1 MQGSIRLRAPRRR
14 FAAPLLSLAVL
25 ALSVAAAACTS
36 LAHSKGGG
44 DQAESDAAIARGDA
58 SAQHEPAPHVDAGR
72 LDAGHADA
80 GHPSPDGSVSPDAGQ
95 PCEQLTFY
103 ADMDGD
109 DYGDPATAL
118 SACEAPAGYVSDRS
132 DCDDTCKACH
142 PGADE
147 TCNQRDDNCDDTV
160 DEGCACE
167 PGTSRPCGE
176 ERGVCEPGTQAC
188 TDGVWSSDCDG
199 ARGPDP
205 MELCNG
211 LDDDCNGSADDAF
224 PELGT
229 DCTNGKGEC
238 ARAGHYVC
246 DADPH
251 ASAVCDATPGN
262 AVTELC
268 GNGLDDDCD
277 GDADE
282 APSSTTCCIDAHCGT
297 NQKCGS
303 GGSCVDKT
311 GCELRSKPSDVLAAD
326 YQCLDFDRTASFSPW
341 TAVTSAG
348 GGIAIS
354 TDQATSAPNSVYAT
368 LGGNTNSE
376 GRLRWNATGAKAI
389 KSVSLAA
396 EVHFHEIIG
405 FHELWVGHDEVL
417 CIRYSSSSYCV
428 YYAHNDESIGG
439 WSLALEEVQTT
450 NAIETHVCQLAM
462 PAENVWSRIELR
474 VSTTGAP
481 IVYLN
486 GSALSS
492 PDCIFSLLNTTSVA
506 LEAGLKQ
513 TDADEAWQ
521 LYFDDI
527 EAMIRR

>member
-1 MQGSIRLRAPRRR
+1 MPGHIFLVAPRRR
-14 FAAPLLSLAVL
+14 FAAALRWLG
-25 ALSVAAAACTS
+25 ALSISLLVAACTS
-36 LAHSKGGG
+36 LAHSKGGES
-44 DQAESDAAIARGDA
+44 ESDAAISRDDA
-58 SAQHEPAPHVDAGR
+58 AAQHEPAPHMDAGR
-72 LDAGHADA
+72 LDAGAGHVDA
-80 GHPSPDGSVSPDAGQ
+80 GRASPDSSVSTDAGQ
-95 PCEQLTFY
+95 SCEQLTFY
-103 ADMDGD
+103 ADLDGD

-147 TCNQRDDNCDDTV
+147 TCNERDDNCDDAV

-188 TDGVWSSDCDG
+188 NEGVWSADCDG
-199 ARGPDP
+199 ARGPDSS
-205 MELCNG
+205 ELCNG

-229 DCTNGKGEC
+229 NCASGSGEC

-251 ASAVCDATPGN
+251 ASPVCDATPGS

-268 GNGLDDDCD
+268 ANGLDDDCD
-277 GDADE
+277 GDTDE
-282 APSSTTCCIDAHCGT
+282 APSATTCCIDAHCGA
-297 NQKCGS
+297 NQKCS

-341 TAVTSAG
+341 TAVTGAG

-354 TDQATSAPNSVYAT
+354 ADQATSAPSSVYAT
-368 LGGNTNSE
+368 LGGITGSE

-396 EVHFHEIIG
+396 EVYFHDIIG

-450 NAIETHVCQLAM
+450 GTQETHVCQLAM

-474 VSTTGAP
+474 ISTTGVP
-481 IVYLN
+481 TVYLN
-486 GSALSS
+486 GTAISS
-492 PDCIFSLLNTTSVA
+492 PDCVFSLLTSTSVT
-506 LEAGLKQ
+506 LEVGLKQ

-527 EAMIRR
+527 EAAIRR